1 MSKKILTTPIRSED
15 LEDIRI
21 GDAITLGSEK
31 FGWDKLKAEDAAF
44 ALGQARPQDPRRS
57 GRQGD
62 FPRRPHHGARSDF
75 RQRLQGRFHR
85 SDHLHAHGKV
95 REGIH

>member
-31 FGWDKLKAEDAAF
+31 FGWDKLKAEDAA
-44 ALGQARPQDPRRS
+44 
-57 GRQGD
+57 
-62 FPRRPHHGARSDF
+62 
-75 RQRLQGRFHR
+75 
-85 SDHLHAHGKV
+85 
-95 REGIH
+95 